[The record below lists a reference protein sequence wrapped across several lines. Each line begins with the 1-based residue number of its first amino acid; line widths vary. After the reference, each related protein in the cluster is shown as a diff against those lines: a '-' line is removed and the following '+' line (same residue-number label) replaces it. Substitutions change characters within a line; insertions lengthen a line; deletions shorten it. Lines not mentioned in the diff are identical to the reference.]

1 MMLYTTNSKSSI
13 YNVTIKNLEDEFEFT
28 TEVNAVDKDVLLNV
42 PNPDYGTIL
51 TKYPHLTGIKINENQ
66 TKATL
71 PIHVILG
78 ASDFTKIKA
87 QERPRIGQIGDPV
100 AELTKL
106 EWIIMSPGKKSSY
119 SNVLLRTAAIN
130 TYEELCSLDV
140 LVLSDTHHLSQLGD
154 VVLEKFK
161 SQLTQNENECC
172 ETNLIWKEDKANSKT
187 TKLGAL
193 VG

>member
-1 MMLYTTNSKSSI
+1 MLYTTNSKSSI
-13 YNVTIKNLEDEFEFT
+13 CNVTIKNLEDEFEFS

-42 PNPDYGTIL
+42 PYPDYGTML
-51 TKYPHLTGIKINENQ
+51 TKYPHLTGIKMNENQ
-66 TKATL
+66 TKVTL

-87 QERPRIGQIGDPV
+87 QERPRIRQIGDPV
-100 AELTKL
+100 KE
-106 EWIIMSPGKKSSY
+106 SSY

-140 LVLSDTHHLSQLGD
+140 VGLSDTQHLSKPDD

-161 SQLTQNENECC
+161 SQLTQNENGCC